1 MEELVRRRRGSN
13 SSTTG
18 LVSDN
23 NSVEDNEGPEDVM
36 DTGRVLERI
45 KKEKN
50 VGKNFFCRGR
60 QVSLIK

>member
-36 DTGRVLERI
+36 DTGRVRDRI

-50 VGKNFFCRGR
+50 VCKNYFGRGR
-60 QVSLIK
+60 QVSRIK